1 MGGLYHSQTVA
12 LEGLLKHGFLGFTCQ
27 SLRFRG
33 SGVGPVNLYFYQVPE
48 RVLMLLVWGPHFE
61 NPWVHT

>member
-33 SGVGPVNLYFYQVPE
+33 SGVGPVNLYF
-48 RVLMLLVWGPHFE
+48 
-61 NPWVHT
+61 